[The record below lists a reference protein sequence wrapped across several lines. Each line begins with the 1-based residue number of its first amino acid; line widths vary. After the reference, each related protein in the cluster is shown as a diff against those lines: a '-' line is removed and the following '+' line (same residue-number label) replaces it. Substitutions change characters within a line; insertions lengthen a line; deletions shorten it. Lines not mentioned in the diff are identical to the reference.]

1 MQPFSFSTAP
11 IDTARGREAL
21 VDPACGGYATF
32 EGWVRDHN
40 EGRAVHRLEY
50 EAYAA
55 LAEREGERIV
65 AEAIAKF
72 GVLHAACVH
81 RIGDLDLGEMAV
93 WVGVSSRHRAEAFAA
108 CRYIIDAVKH
118 RVPIWKKEHYLDGDS
133 GWVNCERC
141 AQPGEHESDTADTAT
156 PAAAHAQAHQH
167 EHEHEHEHGHGPVHA
182 TVADPSSY
190 AAPDFSRQIALPEV
204 GVAGQQRLRAG
215 SVLVIG
221 AGGLGVPVLQYLAA
235 AGVGRI
241 GIVDGDSVEA
251 SNLHRQP
258 LYGSADIGKAK
269 ATLAAA
275 RLRALNPEV
284 TFAVH
289 AERADAGNLAGWL
302 AQYDLVVD
310 CSDNFATKF
319 TVNDAAV
326 ILGKPA
332 VFASVYQYEGQLQ
345 VYLPRDDWPCLRC
358 LWPEAPRDGLVGNC
372 AQAGVLGP
380 VPAAL
385 GAMQAMQALK
395 ILLDLPVES
404 TPALHVFDLLG
415 MHWRTLKAARNPACD
430 HSPRN
435 LQMDA
440 LDPAALELEY
450 PTLAAARAS
459 GLTLVDIREPWERE
473 MDGPAER
480 IEWHLPLSALLQGS
494 AALPPEGRYLIVCAH
509 GVRSLA
515 LAEHL
520 RSLGYP
526 AVYSLV
532 GGLAAVGA

>member
-1 MQPFSFSTAP
+1 MQPFAFSTVP
-11 IDTARGREAL
+11 IDTVRGREAL
-21 VDPACGGYATF
+21 ADPACGGYATF

-40 EGRAVHRLEY
+40 EGRAVRRLEY

-55 LAEREGERIV
+55 LAVREGDRIV
-65 AEAIAKF
+65 AEAIAKY
-72 GVLHAACVH
+72 GVQHAACVH
-81 RIGDLDLGEMAV
+81 RIGDLGLGEMAV

-108 CRYIIDAVKH
+108 CRYIIDEVKH
-118 RVPIWKKEHYLDGDS
+118 RVPIWKKEHYVDGDS

-141 AQPGEHESDTADTAT
+141 ARPGEHESATASTAT
-156 PAAAHAQAHQH
+156 PAADHAH
-167 EHEHEHEHGHGPVHA
+167 EH
-182 TVADPSSY
+182 
-190 AAPDFSRQIALPEV
+190 DFSRQTALPEV

-241 GIVDGDSVEA
+241 GIVDADSVEA

-258 LYGSADIGKAK
+258 LYGVADIGKAK
-269 ATLAAA
+269 ANVAAT
-275 RLRALNPEV
+275 RLRELNPEV
-284 TFAVH
+284 TLAVH
-289 AERADAGNLAGWL
+289 AERAEAGNLVDWL
-302 AQYDLVVD
+302 ARYDLVVD

-345 VYLPRDDWPCLRC
+345 VYLPREDWPCLRC

-395 ILLDLPVES
+395 ILLGLPVES

-430 HSPRN
+430 HSPRD
-435 LQMDA
+435 LQTA
-440 LDPAALELEY
+440 AIDPAALELEF

-459 GLTLVDIREPWERE
+459 GLTLVDIREPWERA
-473 MDGPAER
+473 MDDPAR
-480 IEWHLPLSALLQGS
+480 QIEWHLPLSALLQG
-494 AALPPEGRYLIVCAH
+494 ATALPPEGRYLIVCAH

-520 RSLGYP
+520 RSLGY
-526 AVYSLV
+526 AAAYSLV
-532 GGLAAVGA
+532 GGLAAVDA

>member
-1 MQPFSFSTAP
+1 MQPFVFSTLP
-11 IDTARGREAL
+11 IDTAHGRAAL
-21 VDPACGGYATF
+21 ADPACGGYATF

-40 EGRAVHRLEY
+40 EGRAVRRLEY

-65 AEAIAKF
+65 AEAVAKY
-72 GVLHAACVH
+72 GVQHAACIH
-81 RIGDLDLGEMAV
+81 RIGDLALGEMAV

-108 CRYIIDAVKH
+108 CRYIIDEVKH
-118 RVPIWKKEHYLDGDS
+118 RVPIWKKEHYVDGDS

-141 AQPGEHESDTADTAT
+141 AQPGEHESHAGH
-156 PAAAHAQAHQH
+156 AHA
-167 EHEHEHEHGHGPVHA
+167 HA
-182 TVADPSSY
+182 AVSPSH

-204 GVAGQQRLRAG
+204 GATGQQRLRAG

-241 GIVDGDSVEA
+241 GIVDGDVVEA

-258 LYGSADIGKAK
+258 LYGVADIGKSK
-269 ATLAAA
+269 AAVAAA
-275 RLRALNPEV
+275 RLRELNPEATIV
-284 TFAVH
+284 VH
-289 AERADAGNLAGWL
+289 AERADADNLVDWL
-302 AQYDLVVD
+302 ARYDLVVD

-395 ILLDLPVES
+395 ILLGLPVES
-404 TPALHVFDLLG
+404 APALHVFDLLG

-430 HSPRN
+430 HSPRD
-435 LQMDA
+435 LQSDA
-440 LDPAALELEY
+440 IDPAVLELEF
-450 PTLAAARAS
+450 PTMAAARAS
-459 GLTLVDIREPWERE
+459 GLTLVDIRESWERVR
-473 MDGPAER
+473 DDPAGQ
-480 IEWHLPLSALLQGS
+480 IEWHLPLSEFLQGS
-494 AALPPEGRYLIVCAH
+494 TALPPEGRYLIVCAH

-515 LAEHL
+515 LAGHL
-520 RSLGYP
+520 HSLGYP
-526 AVYSLV
+526 AVYSLA
-532 GGLAAVGA
+532 GGLAAVDA

>member
-1 MQPFSFSTAP
+1 MQPFAFSTVP

-21 VDPACGGYATF
+21 ADPACGGYATF

-40 EGRAVHRLEY
+40 EGRAVRRLEY

-65 AEAIAKF
+65 AEAIAKY
-72 GVLHAACVH
+72 GVQHATCVH
-81 RIGDLDLGEMAV
+81 RIGDLDLGDMAV

-108 CRYIIDAVKH
+108 CRYIIDEVKH
-118 RVPIWKKEHYLDGDS
+118 RVPIWKKEHYVDGDS

-141 AQPGEHESDTADTAT
+141 AH
-156 PAAAHAQAHQH
+156 
-167 EHEHEHEHGHGPVHA
+167 
-182 TVADPSSY
+182 VADSPSHP
-190 AAPDFSRQIALPEV
+190 APDFSRQIALPEV
-204 GVAGQQRLRAG
+204 GVAGQERMRAG

-221 AGGLGVPVLQYLAA
+221 AGGLGVPVLQYVAA

-241 GIVDGDSVEA
+241 GIVDGDVVEA

-258 LYGSADIGKAK
+258 LYGVADIGKSK
-269 ATLAAA
+269 ATVAAA
-275 RLRALNPEV
+275 RLRELNPEA
-284 TFAVH
+284 TIAVH
-289 AERADAGNLAGWL
+289 AERADAGNLVDWL
-302 AQYDLVVD
+302 ARYDLVVD

-345 VYLPRDDWPCLRC
+345 VYLPREDWPCLRC

-385 GAMQAMQALK
+385 GALQAMQALK
-395 ILLDLPVES
+395 ILLGLPVES
-404 TPALHVFDLLG
+404 APALHVFDLLG

-430 HSPRN
+430 HSPRDIQTAAIN
-435 LQMDA
+435 
-440 LDPAALELEY
+440 PAALELEY

-459 GLTLVDIREPWERE
+459 GLTLVDIREPWERA
-473 MDGPAER
+473 MDDPAGQ
-480 IEWHLPLSALLQGS
+480 IDWHLPLSALLQGS
-494 AALPPEGRYLIVCAH
+494 TALPPEGRYLIVCAH

-515 LAEHL
+515 LAAHL
-520 RSLGYP
+520 RSLGYA

-532 GGLAAVGA
+532 GGLAAVDA

>member
-1 MQPFSFSTAP
+1 MQPFAFSTLP

-21 VDPACGGYATF
+21 ADPACGGYATF

-40 EGRAVHRLEY
+40 EGRAVRRLEY

-55 LAEREGERIV
+55 LAEREGEGIV
-65 AEAIAKF
+65 AEAVAKY
-72 GVLHAACVH
+72 GVQHAACIH
-81 RIGDLDLGEMAV
+81 RIGDLALGEMAV

-108 CRYIIDAVKH
+108 CRYIIDEVKH
-118 RVPIWKKEHYLDGDS
+118 RVPIWKKEHYVDGDS

-141 AQPGEHESDTADTAT
+141 AQPGEHESHADHAHSHAAT
-156 PAAAHAQAHQH
+156 EQ
-167 EHEHEHEHGHGPVHA
+167 
-182 TVADPSSY
+182 SR

-204 GVAGQQRLRAG
+204 GAAGQQRLRAG

-241 GIVDGDSVEA
+241 GIVDGDVVEA

-258 LYGSADIGKAK
+258 LYGVADIGKSK
-269 ATLAAA
+269 AAVAAA
-275 RLRALNPEV
+275 RLRELNPEA

-289 AERADAGNLAGWL
+289 AERADAGNLVDWL
-302 AQYDLVVD
+302 ARYDLVVD

-345 VYLPRDDWPCLRC
+345 VYLPREDWPCLRC

-395 ILLDLPVES
+395 MLLGLPVES
-404 TPALHVFDLLG
+404 APALHVFDLLG
-415 MHWRTLKAARNPACD
+415 MHWRTLRAARNPACD
-430 HSPRN
+430 HSPRE
-435 LQMDA
+435 LQMDTI
-440 LDPAALELEY
+440 DPDALELVY
-450 PTLAAARAS
+450 PTMAAAFAS
-459 GLTLVDIREPWERE
+459 DLTLVDIREPWERAR
-473 MDGPAER
+473 DDPAGP
-480 IEWHLPLSALLQGS
+480 IEWHLPLSSLLQGS
-494 AALPPEGRYLIVCAH
+494 TALPPEGRYLIVCAH

-526 AVYSLV
+526 AVFSLA
-532 GGLAAVGA
+532 GGLAALAG

>member
-1 MQPFSFSTAP
+1 MQPFAFSTLP

-21 VDPACGGYATF
+21 ADPACGGYATF

-40 EGRAVHRLEY
+40 EGRAVRRLEY

-65 AEAIAKF
+65 AEAIARY
-72 GVLHAACVH
+72 GVQHAACVH

-108 CRYIIDAVKH
+108 CRYIIDEVKH
-118 RVPIWKKEHYLDGDS
+118 RVPIWKKEHYVDGDS

-141 AQPGEHESDTADTAT
+141 AQPGDHESHAGHAAT
-156 PAAAHAQAHQH
+156 PAAGQPHD
-167 EHEHEHEHGHGPVHA
+167 HEHGRAHVH
-182 TVADPSSY
+182 P
-190 AAPDFSRQIALPEV
+190 APDFSRQVALPEV
-204 GVAGQQRLRAG
+204 GDAGQQRLRAG
-215 SVLVIG
+215 SALVIG

-241 GIVDGDSVEA
+241 GIVDGDLVEA

-258 LYGSADIGKAK
+258 LYGVADIGKSK
-269 ATLAAA
+269 ATVAAA
-275 RLRALNPEV
+275 RLRQLNPEA

-289 AERADAGNLAGWL
+289 AERADARNLVDWL
-302 AQYDLVVD
+302 ARYDLVVD
-310 CSDNFATKF
+310 CSDNFSTKF
-319 TVNDAAV
+319 SVNDAAV

-345 VYLPRDDWPCLRC
+345 VYLPRADWPCLRC

-395 ILLDLPVES
+395 ILLGLPVES
-404 TPALHVFDLLG
+404 APALHVFDLLG
-415 MHWRTLKAARNPACD
+415 MHWRTLRAARNPACD
-430 HSPRN
+430 HSPRE
-435 LQMDA
+435 LQTDA
-440 LDPAALELEY
+440 IDPAALEIAY
-450 PTLAAARAS
+450 PDLAAARAS
-459 GLTLVDIREPWERE
+459 GLTLVDIREPWERAT
-473 MDGPAER
+473 DNPAGQ
-480 IEWHLPLSALLQGS
+480 IEWHLPLSALLRGA
-494 AALPPEGRYLIVCAH
+494 AALPPEGRYLLVCAH

-515 LAEHL
+515 LAGQL
-520 RSLGYP
+520 RSQGYP

-532 GGLAAVGA
+532 GGLAAVGS

>member
-1 MQPFSFSTAP
+1 MQPFAFSPLP

-21 VDPACGGYATF
+21 ADPACGGYATF

-40 EGRAVHRLEY
+40 EGRAVRRLEY

-65 AEAIAKF
+65 AEAIAKY
-72 GVLHAACVH
+72 GVQHAACIH
-81 RIGDLDLGEMAV
+81 RIGDLGLGEMAV

-108 CRYIIDAVKH
+108 CRYIIDEVKH
-118 RVPIWKKEHYLDGDS
+118 RVPIWKKEHYVDGDS

-141 AQPGEHESDTADTAT
+141 AQPGEHESHADHAAPRATGDRHEHGSGHAHT
-156 PAAAHAQAHQH
+156 PAAMAPSHA
-167 EHEHEHEHGHGPVHA
+167 
-182 TVADPSSY
+182 
-190 AAPDFSRQIALPEV
+190 AADFSRQTALPEV
-204 GVAGQQRLRAG
+204 GAAGQQRLRAG

-241 GIVDGDSVEA
+241 GIVDGDVVEA

-258 LYGSADIGKAK
+258 LYGVADIGKSK
-269 ATLAAA
+269 AAVAAA
-275 RLRALNPEV
+275 RLRELNPEA

-289 AERADAGNLAGWL
+289 AERADAGNLVDWL
-302 AQYDLVVD
+302 ARYDLVVD

-326 ILGKPA
+326 ILSKPA
-332 VFASVYQYEGQLQ
+332 IFASVYQYEGQLQ
-345 VYLPRDDWPCLRC
+345 VYLPREDWPCLRC

-385 GAMQAMQALK
+385 GALQAMQALK
-395 ILLDLPVES
+395 LLLGLPVES
-404 TPALHVFDLLG
+404 APALHVFDLLG

-430 HSPRN
+430 HSPRE
-435 LQMDA
+435 LQTDA
-440 LDPAALELEY
+440 IDPDALELEY
-450 PTLAAARAS
+450 PTLAAARAA
-459 GLTLVDIREPWERE
+459 GLKLVDIREPWERAR
-473 MDGPAER
+473 DDPAR
-480 IEWHLPLSALLQGS
+480 QIEWHLPLSALLQGS
-494 AALPPEGRYLIVCAH
+494 TALPREGRYLIVCAH

-515 LAEHL
+515 LAGHL

-526 AVYSLV
+526 AVYSLA